1 MKKMT
6 EEFEWNH
13 EDLQEL
19 VTWVQ
24 KNTPQDSVVV
34 SEMVLTAIVSLST
47 DRAVTNH
54 PHYESYVRGER
65 RREDSRKGGRKRRRE
80 EEIGTEVRKE
90 EGIVLRFVVRM
101 V

>member
-65 RREDSRKGGRKRRRE
+65 RRRDSRKGGRKRRKGR
-80 EEIGTEVRKE
+80 GKGGNRRGEVSYDS
-90 EGIVLRFVVRM
+90 
-101 V
+101 